1 MDREPG
7 SITAI
12 IGPMF
17 GGKTS
22 RLMLEIRRNEL
33 AGKRVLLIKYPGD
46 RRYGKD
52 DSMYTHDKVSL
63 PAFVPNDSK
72 NLSRCGLS
80 TEFIGNTYDV
90 VGVDEGQFYED
101 IAEFC
106 DSLANLGLKV
116 YCSALHA
123 TYLRT
128 PFGNVHKLIAKSED
142 VVFMKAVDRETGRDA
157 SFTKRIVKDDDEIV
171 IGGVEMYM
179 AVDRKS
185 YFEKE

>member
-1 MDREPG
+1 MG
-7 SITAI
+7 SITTI

-22 RLMLEIRRNEL
+22 RLMLEVRRNEL

-52 DSMYTHDKVSL
+52 GSMYTHDKVSL
-63 PAFVPNDSK
+63 PAYVPKDSK
-72 NLSRCGLS
+72 LLSRCGLS
-80 TEFIGNTYDV
+80 PEFIRDTYDV
-90 VGVDEGQFYED
+90 VGIDEGQFYED
-101 IAEFC
+101 IDEFC
-106 DSLANLGLKV
+106 DTLANMGLKV

-142 VVFMKAVDRETGRDA
+142 VVFMKAVDRKTGRDA
-157 SFTKRIVKDDDEIV
+157 SFTKRIVKNDDEVI
-171 IGGVEMYM
+171 IGGGEMYM
-179 AVDRKS
+179 SVDRIS

>member
-1 MDREPG
+1 MG
-7 SITAI
+7 SITTI

-22 RLMLEIRRNEL
+22 RLMLEVRRNEL

-46 RRYGKD
+46 QRYGD
-52 DSMYTHDKVSL
+52 DSQVYTHDRLSL
-63 PAFVPNDSK
+63 PAYIPKDNKYLSK
-72 NLSRCGLS
+72 CGLS
-80 TEFIGNTYDV
+80 TDFIRDTYDV
-90 VGVDEGQFYED
+90 VGVDEGQFYDD

-106 DSLANLGLKV
+106 DELANAGLKV

-128 PFGNVHKLIAKSED
+128 PFGNVHKLIAKSDD
-142 VVFMKAVDRETGRDA
+142 VMFMKAVDRKTGHDA
-157 SFTKRIVKDDDEIV
+157 SFTKRIVNNTDEV
-171 IGGVEMYM
+171 MIGGGDVYK
-179 AVDRKS
+179 AVDRIS